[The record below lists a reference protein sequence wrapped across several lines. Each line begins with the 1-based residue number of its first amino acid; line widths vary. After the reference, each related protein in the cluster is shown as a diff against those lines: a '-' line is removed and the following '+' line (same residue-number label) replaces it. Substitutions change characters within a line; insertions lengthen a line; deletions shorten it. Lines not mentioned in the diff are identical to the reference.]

1 MENATTR
8 SGRRNFLAALG
19 AGGAAT
25 AAAVASKVV
34 PQQPKATGTTVDE
47 RGAKGYEL
55 SEHVRNYYRTAR
67 V

>member
-1 MENATTR
+1 MESTTR
-8 SGRRNFLAALG
+8 KPSRRSFLAALG

-34 PQQPKATGTTVDE
+34 PQAPRAPGTTVDE

-55 SEHVRNYYRTAR
+55 SEHVRNYYRTTR
-67 V
+67 I